1 MGPGAMKLGRREFMK
16 YLAVA
21 GGAVRCGAGDLL
33 SGCEAAQMAA
43 GKTYDVAVVGAGVF
57 GSWTAYHLA
66 RAGRKVAL
74 IDAYGPSNSRASSG
88 GESRIIRM
96 GYGPDE
102 IYTRWAMRSLV
113 LWQEFFAQAGRPLF
127 HPTGV
132 LWMVGTDERYASGTL
147 ATLSK
152 LGVRFERLERA
163 ALEKRFPQFSL
174 AGVRWAVLEPES
186 GALMAR
192 RAVEAVVEEAIRVGV
207 DYLAGAVVTPRGKGK
222 LAAVTTKGGES
233 ASAENFVFACG
244 PWLGK
249 VFPELLG
256 ERIFPTRQEV
266 FFFGVPA
273 GDRRFA
279 MPAMPAWIFATDE
292 MYGIPD
298 LENRGMKIA
307 LDRHGPR
314 FDPDAGKRVVS
325 AEGLEAMRKY
335 VGRRF
340 PALKDAPVVETR
352 VCQYENTSSGDFLI
366 DRHPD
371 FENVWLVGGG
381 SGHGFKHGPALGEY
395 VAARITRGG
404 AVEQRFSLAT
414 KQKVQKR
421 AVY

>member
-1 MGPGAMKLGRREFMK
+1 MKLGRREFVK

-21 GGAVRCGAGDLL
+21 GGGFSHAGRWF
-33 SGCEAAQMAA
+33 SSA
-43 GKTYDVAVVGAGVF
+43 GLMPTGKSYDVAVIGAGVF
-57 GSWTAYHLA
+57 GAWTAYHLT
-66 RAGRKVAL
+66 RSGRKVAL
-74 IDAYGPSNSRASSG
+74 LDAYGPSNSRASSG

-102 IYTRWAMRSLV
+102 IYTRWALRSLG
-113 LWQEFFAQAGRPLF
+113 LWQEFFERARRPLF
-127 HPTGV
+127 HRTGV
-132 LWMVGTDERYASGTL
+132 LWMAGEDDRYAKSTL
-147 ATLSK
+147 ATLTK
-152 LGVRFERLERA
+152 VGVRFERLERA
-163 ALEKRFPQFSL
+163 ELKARYPQIVFD
-174 AGVRWAVLEPES
+174 GVKWGLLEPES

-192 RAVEAVVEEAIRVGV
+192 RAVQAVVEETIQSGA
-207 DYLAGAVVTPRGKGK
+207 DYLPAAVATPAGQGR
-222 LAAVTTKGGES
+222 LAAVTTRDGKAIPAGS
-233 ASAENFVFACG
+233 FVFACG
-244 PWLGK
+244 PWLGE
-249 VFPELLG
+249 VFPELLR

-279 MPAMPAWIFATDE
+279 PPAMPTWIFDADE

-314 FDPDAGKRVVS
+314 FDPDTGKRIVS
-325 AEGLEAMRKY
+325 AEGLAAMRKY
-335 VGRRF
+335 VAKRF

-366 DRHPD
+366 DRHPG

-395 VAARITRGG
+395 VAARVTEGG
-404 AVEQRFSLAT
+404 AVEKRFALAT
-414 KQKVQKR
+414 KEKVQKR